1 MDVELQPGV
10 ISLFAKKPCLTP
22 LHRAEKVKKEVKK
35 LIKAGIIKR
44 IPTNQ

>member
-1 MDVELQPGV
+1 MDIELQQGV
-10 ISLFAKKPCLTP
+10 ISFFARKPCLKP
-22 LHRAEKVKKEVKK
+22 LHQAEKVKKVVKK